1 MLIFACA
8 IIFFELNNRKEM
20 NHNTINVRGRLIDLS
35 TPKVMGILNATPDS
49 FYSGSRKQTE
59 REIADRANQ
68 IMDEGGTFIDVGA
81 FSTRSGA
88 VEVSEEE
95 ETERLKR
102 AITIVRREQPDAP
115 ISVDT
120 YRPLVARRC
129 IEEFGA
135 DIINDVSEGGITGIV
150 DTPIHEQG
158 DMFKT
163 VGELKVPYILMSVK
177 SNMHDMLKAFAE
189 EVQTLRDYGAKD
201 IILDPGYGFGKT
213 LDENY
218 AILSEAERL
227 LTLELPVL
235 VGVSRKSMIFKLIGG
250 DPTTS
255 LNGTTVLNTI
265 SLMKGAAILRVHD
278 VREAWECVKLKPLP
292 RAAQSAASP
301 SPYGGE

>member
-1 MLIFACA
+1 
-8 IIFFELNNRKEM
+8 M

-49 FYSGSRKQTE
+49 LYSGSRKQTE

-81 FSTRSGA
+81 FSTRPGA

-102 AITIVRREQPDAP
+102 AIAIVRREQPDAP

-278 VREAWECVKLKPLP
+278 VREAWECVKMTK
-292 RAAQSAASP
+292 RNF
-301 SPYGGE
+301 EF

>member
-1 MLIFACA
+1 
-8 IIFFELNNRKEM
+8 M

-49 FYSGSRKQTE
+49 LYSGSRKQTE

-81 FSTRSGA
+81 FSTRPGA

-158 DMFKT
+158 NMFKT

-227 LTLELPVL
+227 LTFELPVL

>member
-1 MLIFACA
+1 
-8 IIFFELNNRKEM
+8 M

-49 FYSGSRKQTE
+49 LYSGSRKQTE

-81 FSTRSGA
+81 FSTRPGA

-278 VREAWECVKLKPLP
+278 VREAWECVKMTK
-292 RAAQSAASP
+292 RNF
-301 SPYGGE
+301 EF

>member
-1 MLIFACA
+1 
-8 IIFFELNNRKEM
+8 M

-81 FSTRSGA
+81 FSTRPCA

-102 AITIVRREQPDAP
+102 AIAIVRREQPDAP

-158 DMFKT
+158 NMFKT

-265 SLMKGAAILRVHD
+265 SLMKGATILRVHD
-278 VREAWECVKLKPLP
+278 VREAWECVKLKPHP

>member
-1 MLIFACA
+1 M
-8 IIFFELNNRKEM
+8 K
-20 NHNTINVRGRLIDLS
+20 HNTINVRGRLIDLS

-81 FSTRSGA
+81 FSTRPGA

-278 VREAWECVKLKPLP
+278 VREAWECVKMTK
-292 RAAQSAASP
+292 RNF
-301 SPYGGE
+301 EF

>member
-1 MLIFACA
+1 
-8 IIFFELNNRKEM
+8 M

-49 FYSGSRKQTE
+49 FYCGSRKQTE

-68 IMDEGGTFIDVGA
+68 IMAEGGTFIDVGA
-81 FSTRSGA
+81 FSTRPGA

-102 AITIVRREQPDAP
+102 AIAIVRREQPDAP

-218 AILSEAERL
+218 EILSEAERL

-265 SLMKGAAILRVHD
+265 SLMKGATILRVHD

>member
-1 MLIFACA
+1 
-8 IIFFELNNRKEM
+8 M
-20 NHNTINVRGRLIDLS
+20 NHNTINVRGQLIDLS

-81 FSTRSGA
+81 FSTRQGA

-102 AITIVRREQPDAP
+102 AIAIVRREQPDAP

-278 VREAWECVKLKPLP
+278 VREAWECVKMTK
-292 RAAQSAASP
+292 RSF
-301 SPYGGE
+301 EF